1 MLNEL
6 NQVVVALNKRGV
18 PLVVPHAA
26 VDPMGKSE
34 LLLIEVDSH
43 AKPRRLKLLPKEVAG
58 TLVRI
63 AHGSE
68 GSSFPGFNLPLP
80 LRVLPHTIHA
90 AKLKRLV
97 EAQRSKDTAASPLAE
112 AVAEIIPETSA
123 AAFTASQTAQFR
135 RSMQELVGWLK
146 ADFAAS
152 GSELANFRTLL
163 DVVVSAKLELVEF
176 AEMLA
181 ACIRGSLSEA
191 NRGELVAFA
200 EMLFGKTHLP
210 KCKDELASEAYWR
223 AKKAADEKL
232 QTPVFL
238 DLADGNTQ
246 ELPVA
251 DPRTARLLNQ
261 FLLGTKPPSYDA
273 RSRSAS
279 VTTPRR
285 KKPSSR
291 QPPPTRDA
299 YTGKDCAI
307 PDKFPEPKLA
317 LLGNTKLFSNNT
329 VEAGCFYRYGL
340 GDSETFKVSAESA
353 ETMSGAL
360 FTLAGDDLALSAL
373 GGKPS
378 LGRTCRAIPGNRE
391 GKQDLLIAYLEDEPD
406 APDPYVELFGNE
418 AASYDSPDFAATAKP
433 VLDALKGKVAANPN
447 QLIRLIAIAALDKAN
462 KQVSL
467 SRSFTVREIV
477 EAAKAWQAGAANC
490 PPVTLPFFDKETK
503 KPVTRSRTVPSPLDT
518 ASVLNKVWPSRGAG
532 GFKPEFHR
540 ILSASDAYDIFL
552 APPSLR
558 EFKTRFALQTLLAR
572 MPNVFASAAVVKS
585 TWDFKALNEPAR
597 WCVLKAVALTGIF
610 LHQLGQTHGHFM
622 KEPTYQIGRLL
633 AYADSLHQQYCKH
646 VRGDKTPTQL
656 IGNALFA
663 TALEQPVFAL
673 ARLAERLVPYQAWA
687 KTFKNTKPEVK
698 SGYEKTLLRLIGDCA
713 AHFIEERDGTF
724 VIRVDEVPARMSD
737 TDKAKLL
744 LGYLADHPKPETQN
758 D

>member
-6 NQVVVALNKRGV
+6 HQVVTALDRRGV
-18 PLVVPHAA
+18 QIIMPHSA
-26 VDPMGKSE
+26 VEPMGKSE
-34 LLLIEVDSH
+34 LLLIELDSH
-43 AKPRRLKLLPKEVAG
+43 ANPQRLKLLPREVAG
-58 TLVRI
+58 TLLRI

-80 LRVLPHTIHA
+80 LRLLPKTTDA

-97 EAQRSKDTAASPLAE
+97 EAQRCRDAAALPLAE
-112 AVAEIIPETSA
+112 AIADVFPETSVA
-123 AAFTASQTAQFR
+123 VFSESQTARFR
-135 RSMQELVGWLK
+135 RSAQELVGWLK
-146 ADFAAS
+146 ADFAGA
-152 GSELANFRTLL
+152 GPELENFLKLL
-163 DVVVSAKLELVEF
+163 DVVAQAKLELPGF
-176 AEMLA
+176 AESLA
-181 ACIRGSLSEA
+181 ACIHRSMNQASRNELASL
-191 NRGELVAFA
+191 GEV
-200 EMLFGKTHLP
+200 LFGKTHLT
-210 KCKDELASEAYWR
+210 KCKATPGSDAYWR
-223 AKKAADEKL
+223 AKEETDEKL
-232 QTPVFL
+232 QTPIFF
-238 DLADGNTQ
+238 DLADGNTRA
-246 ELPVA
+246 LPIA

-261 FLLGTKPPSYDA
+261 FLLGLKPPAYDS
-273 RSRSAS
+273 RSRGAPSAAS
-279 VTTPRR
+279 RR
-285 KKPSSR
+285 NKQTR
-291 QPPPTRDA
+291 QQPLPAKDA
-299 YTGKDCAI
+299 YTGQDCRT

-317 LLGNTKLFSNNT
+317 ILGNTKLFSNNT
-329 VEAGCFYRYGL
+329 AEAGCFYRYGL
-340 GDSETFKVSAESA
+340 GESDTFKVSAESV
-353 ETMSGAL
+353 ERMSGAL
-360 FTLAGDDLALSAL
+360 FTLAGDDLALPAL
-373 GGKPS
+373 GGRPS
-378 LGRTCRAIPGNRE
+378 LGRTCRPIPSNRD

-406 APDPYVELFGNE
+406 APDPYVELFGSE
-418 AASYDSPDFAATAKP
+418 AASYDAPDFAASAKP
-433 VLDALKGKVAANPN
+433 VLDALEGKVAANPN
-447 QLIRLIAIAALDKAN
+447 QLIRIIAIAALDKAN

-467 SRSFTVREIV
+467 NRSFTVREV
-477 EAAKAWQAGAANC
+477 LDAAKAWQAGAANC
-490 PPVTLPFFDKETK
+490 PPVTLPFFVKETK
-503 KPVTRSRTVPSPLDT
+503 KLVARSRTVPSPLDI

-552 APPSLR
+552 APPPLR

-572 MPNVFASAAVVKS
+572 MRNVFASAAVVKA

-698 SGYEKTLLRLIGDCA
+698 SGYEKTLLRLIGDCS
-713 AHFIEERDGTF
+713 AHFIEERDGAF
-724 VIRVDEVPARMSD
+724 AIRVDEVPARMSD
-737 TDKAKLL
+737 IDKAKLL